1 MTLCYEILKMLL
13 LNMEWI
19 SVVEQ
24 TFEILYLV
32 KGISFMTE
40 IYQHKYLYVFFSNL
54 IKVER

>member
-40 IYQHKYLYVFFSNL
+40 IYQH
-54 IKVER
+54 IKDPTK